1 MDFDATL
8 TLSQQGKMFA
18 NPRRIA
24 LLKAIA
30 SSGSISQGAKLAGIS
45 YKAAYDA
52 VKEMNHQS
60 ELPLIESEKGGK
72 GGGGA
77 LLTNHGQ
84 RLVQMYELLEQIQSM
99 GLEALNDESV
109 PLHSLLGV
117 MSKLSLQ
124 TSARNQLFGTIE
136 QIENHALHD
145 LITVV
150 LQGGIKLTATITH
163 GSTVRLNL
171 HQGKDVVALI
181 KGPAID
187 IKLPSSMPEAQPDQ
201 DTHDT
206 TSGHNWIMGRV
217 KAIDADDNSVE
228 VTLTLNQNDEICA
241 LIDKGSEDVT
251 GLNIGDEAYAV
262 FPSAQVILA
271 TLS

>member
-1 MDFDATL
+1 MDFDAIL

-30 SSGSISQGAKLAGIS
+30 DTGSISQGAKQAGLS

-52 VKEMNHQS
+52 VKEMNKQS
-60 ELPLIESEKGGK
+60 ESPLIESEKGGK

-77 LLTNHGQ
+77 SLTNHGQ

-99 GLEALNDESV
+99 GLEALNDDSV

-124 TSARNQLFGTIE
+124 TSARNQLFGTIKR
-136 QIENHALHD
+136 IENHALHD
-145 LITVV
+145 LISVE
-150 LQGGIKLTATITH
+150 LQSGAHLTATITH

-171 HQGKDVVALI
+171 HPGKDVVALI

-187 IKLPSSMPEAQPDQ
+187 IQLPASPLLALSKSEQPNAAPDQ
-201 DTHDT
+201 
-206 TSGHNWIMGRV
+206 NWLKGKV
-217 KAIDADDNSVE
+217 KAIDSDDNSVE
-228 VTLTLNQNDEICA
+228 VTLTLNQDDEICA
-241 LIDKGSEDVT
+241 LIDKGSEDVST
-251 GLNIGDEAYAV
+251 LTVGDDAYAV

>member
-1 MDFDATL
+1 MDFDAIL

-18 NPRRIA
+18 NPRRIS

-30 SSGSISQGAKLAGIS
+30 YTGSISQGAKQAGLS

-52 VKEMNHQS
+52 VKEMNRQS
-60 ELPLIESEKGGK
+60 DHALIESEKGGK

-77 LLTNHGQ
+77 SLTTHGR
-84 RLVQMYELLEQIQSM
+84 RLVQMYELLDQIQSM
-99 GLEALNDESV
+99 GLEALNDDSV

-124 TSARNQLFGTIE
+124 TSARNQLFGTIAN
-136 QIENHALHD
+136 IENHALHD

-150 LQGGIKLTATITH
+150 LQSGITLTATITH

-171 HQGKDVVALI
+171 QQGKDVVALI

-187 IKLPSSMPEAQPDQ
+187 IKLPSSLLQGLPDTAKSTSSPEQ
-201 DTHDT
+201 
-206 TSGHNWIMGRV
+206 NWLKGKV
-217 KAIDADDNSVE
+217 TAIDRDDSSVE
-228 VTLTLNQNDEICA
+228 VTLTLNQDDEICA
-241 LIDKGSEDVT
+241 LIDKGSEDVST
-251 GLNIGDEAYAV
+251 LNLGDEAYAV